1 MSLELLIF
9 CLDAGDLRGFRLH
22 SAAHRF
28 PALAQALTYAAD
40 LPSTIIPQTPVAWS
54 ALLCGG
60 GPETTGVW
68 GWHGVNSV
76 GEVQLLSRGILPSGW
91 QEWGNIPVLLAGMP
105 LLEETKGPWG
115 KSLEGLAGPGRL
127 TGGSRA
133 ALNGWRSASEAY
145 AQWER
150 HHERWAERVVGAA
163 SEARIALV
171 HCDSVD
177 WFSHRFGPSS
187 EEGALGWKLAD
198 KLLGRLMES
207 LRPRATVIIS
217 DHGSTE
223 VKRVLRIHEALYRRG
238 LSSRPPE
245 SLQTATDVLKER
257 VFCIS
262 DYGALWCRDESATSD
277 AEHLLFELGARSV
290 HRVKARPESQAPTLV
305 PEFEDGCLVL
315 VPPAL
320 YKDFGAGDE
329 VAASDF
335 AESLKKYNWTGDHA
349 RLGLVGADC
358 PGVWSNIHQASLT
371 DLKSRIVNLMMS

>member
-1 MSLELLIF
+1 MSLELLLF

-22 SAAHRF
+22 SGARAL

-60 GPETTGVW
+60 GPAKTGVW
-68 GWHGVNSV
+68 GWHGVDSS
-76 GEVQLLSRGILPSGW
+76 GEVQLLGRGILPHGW
-91 QEWGNIPVLLAGMP
+91 QEWGGVPLLLAGMP
-105 LLEETKGPWG
+105 LLGETEGPWG
-115 KSLEGLAGPGRL
+115 KALEGLAGPGRL

-133 ALNGWRSASEAY
+133 ALNGWRSADEAY
-145 AQWER
+145 RQWER
-150 HHERWAERVVGAA
+150 HHERWARRVLLAA
-163 SEARIALV
+163 TGARIALV

-187 EEGALGWKLAD
+187 EEAALGWKLAD
-198 KLLGRLMES
+198 ELLGRLMES
-207 LRPRATVIIS
+207 MRPRATLIVS
-217 DHGSTE
+217 DHGSTD

-245 SLQTATDVLKER
+245 SLRTPTDLLKER

-262 DYGALWCRDESATSD
+262 DYGALWCADEGAKSE
-277 AEHLLFELGARSV
+277 AERLLFDLGARRV
-290 HRVKARPESQAPTLV
+290 HRVNARQDAHAPTLI

-329 VAASDF
+329 VAASEF
-335 AESLKKYNWTGDHA
+335 GASLKKYNWTGDHA
-349 RLGLVGADC
+349 RLGLIGADSAE
-358 PGVWSNIHQASLT
+358 VWAHIRHASLT
-371 DLKSRIVNLMMS
+371 DLKSRVVNLMMN